1 MDAIAQRH
9 EIDHRTIK
17 LIVGAIA
24 LFLANLT
31 SFLSGNTIESIS
43 AAYYAD
49 EWARNVLVGC
59 LFAIAAFLLAY
70 NGYSRTEG
78 RLSKVAAVAALGV
91 AMFPCDC
98 GRGNEIIPHLHGIA
112 AAVMFVVLASF
123 CYQFYRRA
131 ANKGH
136 AEANRRAF
144 IYAACGLIIAAVIVV
159 LGADELT
166 HGALKPYLGER
177 LTFYGERAGLMA
189 FGVSWLTASRVLPGL
204 ASPVERFVPFRAVN
218 PED

>member
-1 MDAIAQRH
+1 MASIPQRH

-17 LIVGAIA
+17 LIVGVIA

-49 EWARNVLVGC
+49 DWARNVLVGC
-59 LFAIAAFLLAY
+59 LFAIAAFLFAY
-70 NGYSRTEG
+70 NGYSPTEG

-91 AMFPCDC
+91 AMFPCAC
-98 GRGNEIIPHLHGIA
+98 GKHDEIIPHLHGIP

-131 ANKGH
+131 VDKGH
-136 AEANRRAF
+136 SEANRRAF
-144 IYAACGLIIAAVIVV
+144 IYAACGLIIATAIVV

-166 HGALKPYLGER
+166 NGALKGVFGDR

-189 FGVSWLTASRVLPGL
+189 FGVSWLTASRVTPGL
-204 ASPVERFVPFRAVN
+204 ASQKERFSPFRAEN
-218 PED
+218 PVD